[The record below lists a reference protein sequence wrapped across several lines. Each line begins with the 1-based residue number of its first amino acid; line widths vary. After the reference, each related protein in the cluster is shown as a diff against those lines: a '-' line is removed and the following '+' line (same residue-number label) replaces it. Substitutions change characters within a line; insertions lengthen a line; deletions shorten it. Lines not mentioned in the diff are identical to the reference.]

1 MAALWTA
8 LHATRHANLLQRPA
22 HQRLAPERLARVFVL
37 LVGASILGVAAWHVQ
52 LARDLTLQDG
62 RTEAASLARS
72 LAEQAHATV
81 EAAGMV
87 TADLVERLEHDA
99 ASDAT
104 AGRLHDYMAARVAAA
119 VPVRDLVICWADGG
133 LLSSSASAALL
144 GCNWGRESFAFH
156 STHADRGVHIGPP
169 RQEPTS
175 GRWMLNVSRRF
186 DQPNGAFAGVA
197 LATIDLDKFAAFY
210 RSFDIGAHGA
220 VTLASDDGILLVRV
234 PARPDLIGRSLAGNG
249 FLTDRRGHDPAA
261 DARATSQVDAVMRWT
276 SFRRV
281 NAYPLVVF
289 AGLSE
294 QDILAGWRQ
303 NAFAAMAASCAVA
316 LALGLLGW
324 RLADRIRR
332 QRLAGD
338 SARRDEEQLRLLT
351 DHSTDLITQ
360 FGPDRQRTYVSPA
373 SERLLGYLPEELIGC
388 DAYEAVHPDDLQ
400 VFTANRDTLFAYGEA
415 PLVSYRAR
423 RKDGSFVWV
432 EAAGRKLPDAPNY
445 VITIRDVTQRK
456 EVEAQLHQA
465 NDQLQRLV
473 MLDGLTGIANRR
485 CFDAT
490 LQTEARRAARAELP
504 LALLMIDLDHFK
516 TYNDLQGHLAGDICL
531 RAIAEA
537 IGKQMHRPADLVARY
552 GGEEFAVVLPDT
564 GAAGA
569 LALAHRL
576 HKALRGLDIAHRGNP
591 GGVVTVSIGVA
602 AVWPLRDEGQSSQDL
617 IAMAKRALQQ
627 AKAAG
632 RDRVCP
638 ETWTTTLIEAG
649 NEVGIEA
656 GAKARRTVPELM
668 LHAAP

>member
-8 LHATRHANLLQRPA
+8 LRATRHANRLQRPV

-37 LVGASILGVAAWHVQ
+37 LVGASILGVVAWHVQ
-52 LARDLTLQDG
+52 LARDLKLQDG

-72 LAEQAHATV
+72 LAEHAHATV
-81 EAAGMV
+81 EAASVV
-87 TADLVERLEHDA
+87 TADLVERLEHDG
-99 ASDAT
+99 ASDAA
-104 AGRLHDYMAARVAAA
+104 AGRLRGYMAARVAAA
-119 VPVRDLVICWADGG
+119 APVQDLVICRTGGG
-133 LLSSSASAALL
+133 LLASSPSAALL
-144 GCNWGRESFAFH
+144 GCDWGREALAFH
-156 STHADRGVHIGPP
+156 SAHADRGVHIGPP
-169 RQEPTS
+169 LQEPTS
-175 GRWMLNVSRRF
+175 GQWMLNVSRRF
-186 DQPNGAFAGVA
+186 DQPDGAFAGIA
-197 LATIDLDKFAAFY
+197 LATIDLDKLASFY

-220 VTLASDDGILLVRV
+220 VTLASGDGSLLVRV

-249 FLTDRRGHDPAA
+249 FLTDGRGHDPAA
-261 DARATSQVDAVMRWT
+261 DTRAISQVDGVVRWT

-289 AGLSE
+289 ASLSE
-294 QDILAGWRQ
+294 QDLLAGWWQ
-303 NAFAAMAASCAVA
+303 NACAAMAAACAVA

-324 RLADRIRR
+324 RLSDRIGRL
-332 QRLAGD
+332 RLAGD
-338 SARRDEEQLRLLT
+338 SVRRDDEQFRLLT
-351 DHSTDLITQ
+351 DHGTDLITQ
-360 FGPDRQRTYVSPA
+360 FGPDRLRTFVSPA

-388 DAYEAVHPDDLQ
+388 DAYDAVHPDDLQ
-400 VFTANRDTLFAYGEA
+400 VFTANLDTLFGYGEA
-415 PLVSYRAR
+415 PPISYRAR
-423 RKDGSFVWV
+423 RKDGSFIWV

-445 VITIRDVTQRK
+445 VITTRDATQRK

-465 NDQLQRLV
+465 NDQLQQLV

-485 CFDAT
+485 CFDAA
-490 LQTEARRAARAELP
+490 LQTEVRRAARAELP

-516 TYNDLQGHLAGDICL
+516 AYNDSHGHFAGDTCL

-576 HKALRGLDIAHRGNP
+576 HEAMRGLRIAHRGNP
-591 GGVVTVSIGVA
+591 GGVMTVSIGVA

-617 IAMAKRALQQ
+617 IAMANRALHQ

-638 ETWTTTLIEAG
+638 EIWTTTLIEASHK
-649 NEVGIEA
+649 VAIEA
-656 GAKARRTVPELM
+656 GAKARRTLPELVSY
-668 LHAAP
+668 AAP